1 MVNVISNFKIAI
13 YHVFVNGQTFMSP
26 WVNLFKSRYDD
37 QLMTNNE
44 NMTKNDKPYEEQ
56 QFKI

>member
-13 YHVFVNGQTFMSP
+13 HHVFVNGQTFMSL
-26 WVNLFKSRYDD
+26 WVNLSKSRFDD
-37 QLMTNNE
+37 QLMINNQ
-44 NMTKNDKPYEEQ
+44 NMSKNDKSYEEQ